1 MNYPDLAATFYEII
15 PLLQIKTA
23 KFRLPLTP
31 QAGLSARELPP
42 AFRSR
47 LGYLLKG
54 RFCPYADFKSRSCAG
69 CGMEALCMYIRLF
82 SPTFK
87 AVGEACKGAGR
98 VHQSPPRPFTL
109 DILPATKQGHTFVLE
124 LTLFGD
130 QTISFYRPMLESL
143 YHAAV
148 CLGIG
153 KKEVSLAPGA
163 WHAVVPKETNG
174 TWGVETLG
182 YGAFPASGPGSS
194 LEDWIRVLPPVE
206 NNAEFY
212 FRTPVQLSRLA
223 GKPEFQVL
231 IQSLIARLRDLKR
244 IYCAPDNDM
253 GHFSK
258 QFWAKAGEVRLLSDL
273 GSENLEWYSHHRQK
287 QIHLGG
293 LTGSMIFKGDL
304 MPFLPLLAAGFFT
317 GMGRKTVYGLGR
329 FGTYSWDQT
338 LAFDKKSGT
347 GKRKNMP

>member
-1 MNYPDLAATFYEII
+1 MTYSNLATAFYELI

-23 KFRLPLTP
+23 KFRLPLTA
-31 QAGLSARELPP
+31 QTGLSVRELPP

-69 CGMEALCMYIRLF
+69 CGHEAFCLYVELF
-82 SPTFK
+82 SPTVK
-87 AVGEACKGAGR
+87 AVGAACKGAGR

-109 DILPATKQGHTFVLE
+109 DILPVTEPARTFVLE

-130 QTISFYRPMLESL
+130 QIISCYRPMLESL

-148 CLGIG
+148 CLGMG
-153 KKEVSLAPGA
+153 RKEISLAPGA

-174 TWGVETLG
+174 TWGVAILEQ
-182 YGAFPASGPGSS
+182 GAFPASGPGSS

-223 GKPEFQVL
+223 GKLEFPVL
-231 IQSLIARLRDLKR
+231 IQSVIARLRDLKR
-244 IYCAPDNDM
+244 IYCASDNDM

-258 QFWAKAGEVRLLSDL
+258 QFWAKSGAIRLLSDL
-273 GSENLEWYSHHRQK
+273 GTENFEWYSHHRQK

-293 LTGSMIFKGDL
+293 LTGSMIFKGDM

-317 GMGRKTVYGLGR
+317 GLGRKTVYGLGR
-329 FGTYSWDQT
+329 LGTCAWDQT
-338 LAFDKKSGT
+338 LASDEKSGT
-347 GKRKNMP
+347 GRRGNMS